1 MVRIAGNIKRR
12 VPYIGLYSGTKGP
25 MTDYSNHNSLPSAPV
40 AAPAEQPEWFT
51 SSTTAWLLER
61 KRGPG
66 GAPFISELCERLSA
80 EGVPLARVSC
90 SVPASHPQVWALN
103 YTWRRGKGV
112 EEIAR
117 QHGVTQQPDF
127 LNSPIAL
134 LAQGAEAMRQRLD
147 VPDTQLGFPILHDLK
162 AAGMTDYVAM
172 PMHFTNER
180 FGYMSWATDRPDGFS
195 TNQLALLWDLLS
207 LIELR
212 LDLDAAYRMS
222 ESLLTTYLGHNAAR
236 KVLAGVVQ
244 RGEGAN
250 IHAAIWYSDMRGS
263 TALADRL
270 SPYQLISTLDDYFEC
285 MTRAVHE
292 HGGEVLKF
300 IGDGMLAI
308 FETAEEDR
316 GRAPRQAM
324 DAALAALEALVVL
337 NRRRAEFGFIPLR
350 VGIALHVGDV
360 MYGNIG
366 GSNRLDFTVIGRAVN
381 EVARVEAMCP
391 RLERPL
397 LATARF
403 QEYAN
408 DIGLESL
415 GFHALRGVREP
426 QELFSLPLQALP
438 HEILSD

>member
-1 MVRIAGNIKRR
+1 MVRIAGNIKRG
-12 VPYIGLYSGTKGP
+12 VPYMDLHSGAKGS
-25 MTDYSNHNSLPSAPV
+25 MTDYSNHNSLPREPV
-40 AAPAEQPEWFT
+40 AAPAEQPAWST
-51 SSTTAWLLER
+51 SPTTAWLLDR

-66 GAPFISELCERLSA
+66 GAAFIRELCERLNL
-80 EGVPLARVSC
+80 EGVPVARVSC
-90 SVPASHPQVWALN
+90 SVPASHPQVWALS
-103 YTWRRGKGV
+103 YIWAQGKGV
-112 EEIAR
+112 EELAR
-117 QHGVTQQPDF
+117 EHGVAQQSDF
-127 LNSPIAL
+127 LTSPIAL
-134 LAQGAEAMRQRLD
+134 LAQGAEAVRRRLD
-147 VPDTQLGFPILHDLK
+147 VPDPQLDFPVLHDLK
-162 AAGMTDYVAM
+162 AAGITDYVAM
-172 PMHFTNER
+172 PMHFANDR
-180 FGYMSWATDRPDGFS
+180 FGFISWATDRPGGFA
-195 TNQLALLWDLLS
+195 TRQLALLWDLLP

-270 SPYQLISTLDDYFEC
+270 SPHQLISTLDDYFEC

-324 DAALAALEALVVL
+324 NAALAALEALVEL
-337 NRRRAEFGFIPLR
+337 NRRRAEFGFMPLR

-381 EVARVEAMCP
+381 EVARVESMCP

-397 LATARF
+397 LATASF
-403 QEYAN
+403 QEFAN

-426 QELFSLPLQALP
+426 QELFALPLHALP
-438 HEILSD
+438 REMLAD